1 MYQVQKRDGSIAD
14 FHIDKIS
21 AAITKAFD
29 AVRQDSHHS
38 VIDMLSLKVTRD
50 TSLLSSFICR
60 IS

>member
-29 AVRQDSHHS
+29 AVHAEA
-38 VIDMLSLKVTRD
+38 TPA
-50 TSLLSSFICR
+50 
-60 IS
+60 